1 MAEAN
6 KAPEFDDDVVFDWD
20 LVAADAAMISGPSAA
35 APLTLSLEDLM
46 PDEGDEIVLSAP
58 DGSPVVLTADDTVVN
73 SGIADGHTTAA
84 GIDVS
89 GLSFVEFSSGL
100 KLYYEGD
107 LSLDSVS

>member
-1 MAEAN
+1 MSETRDTVVL
-6 KAPEFDDDVVFDWD
+6 DDDVVFDWD
-20 LVAADAAMISGPSAA
+20 LVAAEPALSPGGVAAE
-35 APLTLSLEDLM
+35 PLTLALEDLM
-46 PDEGDEIVLSAP
+46 PDAGDEIVLSAP
-58 DGSPVVLTADDTVVN
+58 DGSPVVLTSGETVVN
-73 SGIADGHTTAA
+73 SGTADGHVTAA